1 MREVVTLLNPRHTM
15 KSKKS
20 KKARKGMKRV
30 SFYARRNGPEG
41 GWGKGAMRWA
51 GAALTGVALAT
62 ALTVGLAYTDLS
74 DGAQDGIL
82 AGAGLIL
89 GGAGLAFG
97 YERFAA
103 AAWAAPTSVAAVRA
117 VVRTMAS
124 SQTASI
130 RDAALRAIAV
140 SQPGANTPAPA
151 PAAPGANT
159 PAPAPAAPGATTSQP
174 SAGVYGLPMPAG
186 FAVAPATDL
195 TFQPS
200 YAMVG

>member
-1 MREVVTLLNPRHTM
+1 M

-140 SQPGANTPAPA
+140 SQPGANAPA
-151 PAAPGANT
+151 PA

>member
-1 MREVVTLLNPRHTM
+1 M

-140 SQPGANTPAPA
+140 SQPGANTPAP
-151 PAAPGANT
+151 T
-159 PAPAPAAPGATTSQP
+159 PAAPGATPAAPGATPSQP

>member
-1 MREVVTLLNPRHTM
+1 M
-15 KSKKS
+15 KKS
-20 KKARKGMKRV
+20 SKSRKGSARKGKKLV
-30 SFYARRNGPEG
+30 KFYARRNGPEG

-51 GAALTGVALAT
+51 GAALSGVAIAT
-62 ALTVGLAYTDLS
+62 ALTVGLAYTDLG
-74 DGAQDGIL
+74 DNAQDGIL

-89 GGAGLAFG
+89 GGAGLALG

-117 VVRTMAS
+117 VVRSMAV

-140 SQPGANTPAPA
+140 SQPGANTPA
-151 PAAPGANT
+151 
-159 PAPAPAAPGATTSQP
+159 APAPAAPGTTPPAS
-174 SAGVYGLPMPAG
+174 GVYGLPMPAG

>member
-140 SQPGANTPAPA
+140 SQPGTGVPGA
-151 PAAPGANT
+151 PAAT
-159 PAPAPAAPGATTSQP
+159 PNVVAPLTADTPPA
-174 SAGVYGLPMPAG
+174 AGVYGLPMPAG
-186 FAVAPATDL
+186 FIAAPQYTSA
-195 TFQPS
+195 PS
-200 YAMVG
+200 QFAMVG